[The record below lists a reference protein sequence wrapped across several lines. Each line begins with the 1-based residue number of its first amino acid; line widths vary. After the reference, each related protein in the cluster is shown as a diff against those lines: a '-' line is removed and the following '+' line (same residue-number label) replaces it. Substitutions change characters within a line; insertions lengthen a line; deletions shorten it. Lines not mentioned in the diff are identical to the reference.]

1 MITSMIIAILMSW
14 GVISTPADYH
24 NASQE
29 TQEHYRE
36 IVIEDDL
43 GQT

>member
-14 GVISTPADYH
+14 GVISMPADYH
-24 NASQE
+24 DASPE
-29 TQEHYRE
+29 TQEYYRE
-36 IVIEDDL
+36 IVIDDDL